1 MVNDECYQY
10 RSLSRVGVT
19 SIQSPHLPPSP
30 VNHKWGGDRGIL
42 NLPPPVP
49 CIPDTRPP
57 FSLGFFPVTHFRLR
71 NSKHCCVIPSFL
83 PPILPR
89 P

>member
-19 SIQSPHLPPSP
+19 SIQSPHLPTSP

-57 FSLGFFPVTHFRLR
+57 LFPWFLSCNPFSTA
-71 NSKHCCVIPSFL
+71 KQ
-83 PPILPR
+83 
-89 P
+89 